1 LDVQTVHPAM
11 GTPVGVLVGPVTA
24 DLLALE
30 PLPLAEASLEEG
42 LVDVH
47 IQSTGLAD
55 DPSGV
60 VSTGEWVGYDLVL
73 RLRDDRRGQ
82 HRGLPSSR
90 DVQWDVDLPLQARHP
105 VVLGLPVTNQYQARA
120 HIAAGG
126 GSRLHES
133 PSPPSAAAGPPA
145 AAGRSSPICRS
156 ITGASRHRRS
166 RA

>member
-1 LDVQTVHPAM
+1 M

-60 VSTGEWVGYDLVL
+60 VSTGERGGDDHVRRILG
-73 RLRDDRRGQ
+73 DRRCQ
-82 HRGLPSSR
+82 HRGLSSVR
-90 DVQWDVDLPLQARHP
+90 YAREDVDVPLQVLLF
-105 VVLGLPVTNQYQARA
+105 VVFGL
-120 HIAAGG
+120 
-126 GSRLHES
+126 
-133 PSPPSAAAGPPA
+133 
-145 AAGRSSPICRS
+145 
-156 ITGASRHRRS
+156 
-166 RA
+166 